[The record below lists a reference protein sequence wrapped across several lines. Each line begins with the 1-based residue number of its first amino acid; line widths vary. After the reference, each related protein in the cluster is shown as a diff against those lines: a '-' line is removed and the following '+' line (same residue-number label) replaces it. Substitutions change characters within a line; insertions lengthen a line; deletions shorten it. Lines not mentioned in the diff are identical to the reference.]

1 MSIKL
6 NQTCD
11 MHVHLR
17 DGAMCKLVTPT
28 IEQGGIETVYI
39 MPNLQPPVTTKEQ
52 VIKYKKTLTQLSPN
66 TQFLMSLYLCKDLTP
81 ELVEDCAKLNLIHG
95 IKCYPA
101 GVTTNST
108 AGVDPND
115 FSLFYPIFK
124 VMEQNNLV
132 LNLHGEKP
140 STKDSN
146 ITVLNA
152 EEKFLPALEKLHKDF
167 PNLKIVLEH
176 CTTAKAIETIEK
188 INKGITDPKDVK
200 VAASI
205 TVHHLF
211 ITVDDWAGNPINFCK
226 PVAKLPTDK
235 SALIEAAISGKP
247 YFIFG
252 SDSAPHPVENKSKF
266 IGVSAGIFTQSHALQ
281 LLAEIFDVH
290 NALNNLN
297 KFVSLNPTAFYNVK
311 RHDDCKIE
319 LIKRKNVIPNKL
331 TDGNITVVPFM
342 AGTELKWEINWL

>member
-17 DGAMCKLVTPT
+17 DGAMCRLVTPT
-28 IEQGGIETVYI
+28 IKQGGIETVYI

-52 VIKYKKTLTQLSPN
+52 VIKYKETLSELSPD
-66 TQFLMSLYLCKDLTP
+66 TQFLMSLYLCNDLTP
-81 ELVEDCAKLNLIHG
+81 ELVEDCAKLGLIHG

-108 AGVDPND
+108 SGVDPND
-115 FSLFYPIFK
+115 FSSFYPIFK
-124 VMEQNNLV
+124 VMEEYGLV

-140 STKDSN
+140 STANSN

-152 EEKFLPALEKLHKDF
+152 EERFLPALEKLHLDF
-167 PNLKIVLEH
+167 PSLKIVFEH

-188 INKGITDPKDVK
+188 INEGITDPKDVK

-205 TVHHLF
+205 TVHHMF
-211 ITVDDWAGNPINFCK
+211 ITVDDWACNPINFCK
-226 PVAKLPTDK
+226 PVAKLPKDK

-252 SDSAPHPVENKSKF
+252 SDSAPHPVDNKCKSV
-266 IGVSAGIFTQSHALQ
+266 GVSAGIFTQAYALQ
-281 LLAEIFDVH
+281 LLAELFDSH
-290 NALNNLN
+290 DALNNLN
-297 KFVSLNPTAFYNVK
+297 KFVSVNPTSFYNVK
-311 RHDDCKIE
+311 RHDDCKVE
-319 LIKRKNVIPNKL
+319 LVQRKNVIPNEI
-331 TDGNITVVPFM
+331 TDGTIKIVPFM
-342 AGTELKWEINWL
+342 AGTELTWDIHWL